1 MIEEG
6 LDSRVSHYMLITIV
20 IPQSRPVCYKIQ
32 SRGRDPRF
40 QSDGH
45 PASREFKGSQPLHRV
60 TGFLASCRR
69 YTSSFTIWVIFGV
82 RWVGRC
88 PRAAEEQFT

>member
-45 PASREFKGSQPLHRV
+45 PAMNALKRFNRRVNLKGLNHYIALRDFWPAVVVIRV
-60 TGFLASCRR
+60 RSP
-69 YTSSFTIWVIFGV
+69 FG
-82 RWVGRC
+82 
-88 PRAAEEQFT
+88 